1 MLKKFISTM
10 TAAFLLAA
18 GLSVFSAESANAVS
32 IADNSTVSLVSM
44 DASMRS
50 CGNTGS
56 DTAISSTTRVRSF
69 TTGDNFDFS
78 AVTTASFIWDS
89 TRQSEYNTILN
100 RGGTTRTTFSP
111 TIGTTY
117 TFYRLKEGSTSAKYF
132 CHAGQVDLLINGTDA
147 ITGWVVS
154 NYTFFTAGE
163 SSGSRVVTSY
173 GAAILGPDAVAEQRQ
188 RAATIATSRVSLS
201 SGFALGKSGTLE
213 TFRAADIS
221 VSSVEALARIN
232 ASILQLPIEKRS
244 KIEEILK
251 IVSIENFVDQVSK
264 PASRINVT
272 ATTLVSKGLLPADS
286 PYKYSVVQGLAMYP
300 EGSLNTM
307 AKIEAAIKAEVDKA
321 GARKA
326 KTEAIKAKIA
336 ARRG

>member
-1 MLKKFISTM
+1 M

-78 AVTTASFIWDS
+78 AVTTASFVWNS

-163 SSGSRVVTSY
+163 SSGSSSPQQGAQQDVTAAANSAAY
-173 GAAILGPDAVAEQRQ
+173 LASVIAKAKAALSTQFSSNKAATAQQFLDAGFGVLNAAVAEKVSAAILKLPVADRE
-188 RAATIATSRVSLS
+188 
-201 SGFALGKSGTLE
+201 KSE
-213 TFRAADIS
+213 K
-221 VSSVEALARIN
+221 IN
-232 ASILQLPIEKRS
+232 
-244 KIEEILK
+244 EIINL
-251 IVSIENFVDQVSK
+251 ENFIDRVAVLGTRTS
-264 PASRINVT
+264 VT
-272 ATTLVSKGLLPADS
+272 SNDLVSRGLLPADS
-286 PYKYSVVQGLAMYP
+286 VNKYSIVQGLANYP
-300 EGSLNTM
+300 DGSLNSM
-307 AKIEAAIKAEVDKA
+307 EKIAAAIKAEVDKA